1 MRTAQIQTRARNV
14 NRKVAAMAVGV
25 SLLALQGCA
34 DTTGYEADA
43 YGYGPY
49 DGYGYP
55 YYGDSYY
62 YGPGWHSYRVP
73 RYRSYRTPETPHRH
87 EDNGRS
93 VTRPPEDAERSIRER
108 PATRDRAH
116 GRTAPKSEPGA
127 RGIPSHERP
136 RRSSREPPGADRG
149 HVGKNDRA
157 SPRRQ
162 EDFRDRNRDRDDDR
176 HRRSNRHGEDK
187 GRGGRD
193 DRNG

>member
-1 MRTAQIQTRARNV
+1 MRTAQIHTRARNV
-14 NRKVAAMAVGV
+14 NRKLAAVAVGV

-62 YGPGWHSYRVP
+62 YGPGWHCVP
-73 RYRSYRTPETPHRH
+73 RCRSYGTPATPHRH

-93 VTRPPEDAERSIRER
+93 VTRPPEDAERSVRER
-108 PATRDRAH
+108 PATRDSAH

-149 HVGKNDRA
+149 HVSKNDRA
-157 SPRRQ
+157 SPLGR
-162 EDFRDRNRDRDDDR
+162 EDFRDRNRDRDNDR

-187 GRGGRD
+187 GRDGRD